1 VRQPPATN
9 RRALYELASV
19 PVGGLLVLE
28 ATAVGVCVLVVRRYS
43 RERGAGATPK
53 RLRFI
58 RGVVVWILAVI
69 LVVFVR
75 ILIATFDG

>member
-1 VRQPPATN
+1 M
-9 RRALYELASV
+9 YELASV
-19 PVGGLLVLE
+19 SVGGLLVLE
-28 ATAVGVCVLVVRRYS
+28 ATAVGVCVAVVRRYS
-43 RERGAGATPK
+43 REREAGATPK
-53 RLRFI
+53 RLRLI

>member
-1 VRQPPATN
+1 
-9 RRALYELASV
+9 LYELASV
-19 PVGGLLVLE
+19 PVGGLLALE
-28 ATAVGVCVLVVRRYS
+28 ATAVGVCVSVVRRSS
-43 RERGAGATPK
+43 RERAAGATPK